1 MNAYRMS
8 MLKISTICNEKKS
21 WTKFK
26 INDIVIKK
34 EVDVCFIWE
43 MKYLNKE
50 CINYN
55 SKLLHMTALVAERK
69 QQKFVRHKHNRGNP

>member
-1 MNAYRMS
+1 MNVYRMS
-8 MLKISTICNEKKS
+8 MLKILIICNEKKL
-21 WTKFK
+21 WIKFK

-43 MKYLNKE
+43 MKYFNKE

-55 SKLLHMTALVAERK
+55 FKFLYMIVLVVERK
-69 QQKFVRHKHNRGNP
+69 

>member
-8 MLKISTICNEKKS
+8 MLKISTICDEKKS

-50 CINYN
+50 CIIIL
-55 SKLLHMTALVAERK
+55 SFCIWQR
-69 QQKFVRHKHNRGNP
+69 

>member
-26 INDIVIKK
+26 IN
-34 EVDVCFIWE
+34 
-43 MKYLNKE
+43 N
-50 CINYN
+50 NY
-55 SKLLHMTALVAERK
+55 
-69 QQKFVRHKHNRGNP
+69 

>member
-8 MLKISTICNEKKS
+8 MLKISTICDEKKS

-34 EVDVCFIWE
+34 EVDVCFI
-43 MKYLNKE
+43 
-50 CINYN
+50 
-55 SKLLHMTALVAERK
+55 
-69 QQKFVRHKHNRGNP
+69 